1 MYSFPSQGGN
11 FNGEFS
17 SFRASINTK
26 TKPKPSHI
34 GLLFKVAEQTC
45 KNNYTLE
52 ILWQYE
58 YCHCSNSVWELCSL
72 PVPENDHDGLCFG
85 NIYWRKL
92 GIYFFLLL
100 NVLPYLLLLLTCPI
114 PTMLRLVI
122 EVFDISTYT
131 RPFLFPF
138 IEQGSYWLI
147 FSNSP

>member
-58 YCHCSNSVWELCSL
+58 YCHCSNSV
-72 PVPENDHDGLCFG
+72 
-85 NIYWRKL
+85 
-92 GIYFFLLL
+92 
-100 NVLPYLLLLLTCPI
+100 
-114 PTMLRLVI
+114 
-122 EVFDISTYT
+122 
-131 RPFLFPF
+131 
-138 IEQGSYWLI
+138 
-147 FSNSP
+147 